1 MIFIQ
6 RKKVSSLEE
15 IAKKEFL
22 SNSAEIFPIEFENQR
37 YWIKRARQT
46 KANKIQKFFYRF
58 FPLELLIPSLN
69 KTALQALDYE
79 TSKLEKFRSLGIN
92 TPKVVYKCDDFF
104 VLEDCGNSVNAYLR
118 DKNITKEK
126 FYDFV
131 EKLLFEL
138 AKIHNQNEFHGGT
151 QIRNF
156 TYKNDNVYV
165 IDLEESFSN
174 STDIE
179 TLKFRDFL
187 LFILSFVKMK
197 ELSFEVDYFFII
209 NRYKELTKSDDLTQK
224 LRNFSKKISFF
235 IWLSNVSFIKKRLG
249 SDVKNFF
256 KLFEILNSLEK

>member
-1 MIFIQ
+1 M
-6 RKKVSSLEE
+6 SSLEE

-58 FPLELLIPSLN
+58 FPLELLMPSLN

-104 VLEDCGNSVNAYLR
+104 VLEDCGKTVHSLIR
-118 DKNITKEK
+118 KNISEEA
-126 FYDFV
+126 FYYYVDLML
-131 EKLLFEL
+131 EEL
-138 AKIHNQNEFHGGT
+138 TKIHKNGFFHGGAQT
-151 QIRNF
+151 RNF
-156 TYKNDNVYV
+156 TYKEKKIYI